1 MWFAGIDW
9 ADDHHDAVVLTDQGQ
24 LLGALRVPHTAEGL
38 DHLTRFLRGGAS
50 TSGAAEPVICLVETQ
65 HGLLITALLEA
76 GFTVCPVNPLAV
88 GRLRPPSGV
97 KTDALDAR
105 LLARLGRNDWPA
117 LRVLPPDGPLLQE
130 LKTLTRDLEG
140 LLREQTRLVNQL
152 TACLKAYYPAALRC
166 CDGLTRQVTLAFLQ
180 AFPTPEAAAAASLD
194 QLTQVLAQGH
204 YPHPRQKAE
213 QLAALLQAPQLH
225 ALPGVARAKARLMA
239 ALRAQLA
246 VLTTQVA
253 AFDQA
258 IQQLFAQHAD
268 SAVFASLPRAGR
280 RLAPRLVA
288 EWGEDRTRYAS
299 AASVRALAGT
309 APVLFQSGAFRGVR
323 RRRACVNAW
332 RQALSHFAWESVLC
346 EPWATASSQRKRAQ
360 GKTSAMALRA
370 VANQWVRSIYAMWQ
384 ARQPYQ
390 RAIFLAAQHAHGGMV
405 A

>member
-50 TSGAAEPVICLVETQ
+50 TSGAAEPVICLVETP

-97 KTDALDAR
+97 KTDARDAR

-117 LRVLPPDGPLLQE
+117 LRVLQPAGPLLQE

-140 LLREQTRLVNQL
+140 LRREQTRLVNQL
-152 TACLKAYYPAALRC
+152 TACLKAYSPAALRC
-166 CDGLTRQVTLAFLQ
+166 FDGLTRQVTLAFLQ
-180 AFPTPEAAAAASLD
+180 AFPTPEAAAAAALD

-268 SAVFASLPRAGR
+268 SAVFASLPGAGR
-280 RLAPRLVA
+280 RLAPRLLA
-288 EWGEDRTRYAS
+288 EWGADRTRYAS

-323 RRRACVNAW
+323 RRRAGVNAW

-346 EPWATASSQRKRAQ
+346 EPWAKAYYQRKRAQ
-360 GKTSAMALRA
+360 GKTYAMALRA
-370 VANQWVRSIYAMWQ
+370 VANQWVRIIYAMWQ

-390 RAIFLAAQHAHGGMV
+390 RAIFLAAQHAHGGLV

>member
-1 MWFAGIDW
+1 
-9 ADDHHDAVVLTDQGQ
+9 VVLTDQGQ

-38 DHLTRFLRGGAS
+38 DHLTRFLRGGAN

-117 LRVLPPDGPLLQE
+117 LRVLQPDGPLLQE

-166 CDGLTRQVTLAFLQ
+166 FDGLTRQVTLAFLQ

-258 IQQLFAQHAD
+258 IQ
-268 SAVFASLPRAGR
+268 
-280 RLAPRLVA
+280 
-288 EWGEDRTRYAS
+288 
-299 AASVRALAGT
+299 
-309 APVLFQSGAFRGVR
+309 
-323 RRRACVNAW
+323 
-332 RQALSHFAWESVLC
+332 
-346 EPWATASSQRKRAQ
+346 
-360 GKTSAMALRA
+360 
-370 VANQWVRSIYAMWQ
+370 
-384 ARQPYQ
+384 
-390 RAIFLAAQHAHGGMV
+390 
-405 A
+405 

>member
-50 TSGAAEPVICLVETQ
+50 TSGAAEPVICLVETP

-105 LLARLGRNDWPA
+105 LLARLGRNDWP
-117 LRVLPPDGPLLQE
+117 E
-130 LKTLTRDLEG
+130 
-140 LLREQTRLVNQL
+140 
-152 TACLKAYYPAALRC
+152 YYPAALQC
-166 CDGLTRQVTLAFLQ
+166 FDGLTRQVTLAFLQ
-180 AFPTPEAAAAASLD
+180 AFPTPEAAAAASLE
-194 QLTQVLAQGH
+194 QLTQVLAQAH

-253 AFDQA
+253 DFDQA

-268 SAVFASLPRAGR
+268 SVVFASLPGAGR
-280 RLAPRLVA
+280 RLAPRLLA

-332 RQALSHFAWESVLC
+332 RQALYHFAWESVLC
-346 EPWATASSQRKRAQ
+346 EPWAKVYYQRKRAH
-360 GKTSAMALRA
+360 GKTHAMALRA
-370 VANQWVRSIYAMWQ
+370 VANQWVRIIYAMWQ

-390 RAIFLAAQHAHGGMV
+390 RAIFLAAQQTHGSM
-405 A
+405 AA

>member
-97 KTDALDAR
+97 KTDARDAR

-117 LRVLPPDGPLLQE
+117 LRVLQPAGPLLQE

-140 LLREQTRLVNQL
+140 LRREQTRLVNQL
-152 TACLKAYYPAALRC
+152 TACLKAYSPAALRC
-166 CDGLTRQVTLAFLQ
+166 FDGLTRQVTLAFLQ
-180 AFPTPEAAAAASLD
+180 AFPTPEAAAAAALD

-268 SAVFASLPRAGR
+268 SAVFASLPGAGR
-280 RLAPRLVA
+280 RLAPRLLA
-288 EWGEDRTRYAS
+288 EWGADRTRYAS

-323 RRRACVNAW
+323 RRRAGVNAW

-346 EPWATASSQRKRAQ
+346 EPWAKAYYQRKRAQ
-360 GKTSAMALRA
+360 GKTYAMALRA
-370 VANQWVRSIYAMWQ
+370 VANQWVRIIYAMWQ

-390 RAIFLAAQHAHGGMV
+390 RAIFLAAQHAHGGLV

>member
-50 TSGAAEPVICLVETQ
+50 TSGAAE
-65 HGLLITALLEA
+65 
-76 GFTVCPVNPLAV
+76 
-88 GRLRPPSGV
+88 
-97 KTDALDAR
+97 
-105 LLARLGRNDWPA
+105 
-117 LRVLPPDGPLLQE
+117 
-130 LKTLTRDLEG
+130 
-140 LLREQTRLVNQL
+140 
-152 TACLKAYYPAALRC
+152 
-166 CDGLTRQVTLAFLQ
+166 
-180 AFPTPEAAAAASLD
+180 LD

-268 SAVFASLPRAGR
+268 SAVFASLPGAGR
-280 RLAPRLVA
+280 RLAPRLLA
-288 EWGEDRTRYAS
+288 EWGADRTRYAS

-309 APVLFQSGAFRGVR
+309 APVLFQSGAFRGGR
-323 RRRACVNAW
+323 RRRACVNAL
-332 RQALSHFAWESVLC
+332 RQAPYHFARASVLC
-346 EPWATASSQRKRAQ
+346 EPWAKAYYQRKRAQ
-360 GKTSAMALRA
+360 GQTHAMALRA
-370 VANQWVRSIYAMWQ
+370 VANQWVRIIYAMWQ

-390 RAIFLAAQHAHGGMV
+390 RAIFLAAQHAHGGLV

>member
-117 LRVLPPDGPLLQE
+117 LRVLQPDGPLLQE

-152 TACLKAYYPAALRC
+152 TACLKASYPAALRC
-166 CDGLTRQVTLAFLQ
+166 FDGLTRQVTVAFLQ

-268 SAVFASLPRAGR
+268 SAVFASLPGAGR
-280 RLAPRLVA
+280 RLAPRLLA

-332 RQALSHFAWESVLC
+332 RQALYHFAWESVLC
-346 EPWATASSQRKRAQ
+346 EPWAKAYSQRKRAQ
-360 GKTSAMALRA
+360 GKTYAMALRA
-370 VANQWVRSIYAMWQ
+370 VANQWVRIIYAMWQ